1 MSDYR
6 VKITIRNDRILSK
19 IEELGFQSVMQFCRH
34 TGMVYTYINNIING
48 KIPPLKE
55 KGELRDVV
63 KILLEN
69 LDMEV
74 EDAFTERQ
82 LQGFAKN
89 SFETKVKEKQLLQMI
104 NPVKNHES
112 RMIEKDVKK
121 SLNDILHE
129 YLNPREINIL
139 LRRYGFTGEGKV
151 PYSEIGLPFNIT
163 TERVRQIEL
172 RAINKLKQPFIRER
186 LIATGFYDIFP
197 TVDVK
202 QDEIKKQEYFNEE
215 LH

>member
-19 IEELGFQSVMQFCRH
+19 IEELGFKSVMQFCKH
-34 TGMVYTYINNIING
+34 TGMQYTSTNDIISG
-48 KIPPLKE
+48 KVTPLQG
-55 KGELRDVV
+55 KGELRSIA
-63 KILLEN
+63 KTLLEN
-69 LDMEV
+69 LDMDV

-104 NPVKNHES
+104 NPAKNHES

-121 SLNDILHE
+121 NLNNILHE
-129 YLNPREINIL
+129 YLDPREINIL

-151 PYSEIGLPFNIT
+151 PYAEIGLPFEIT
-163 TERVRQIEL
+163 SSRVRQIEL
-172 RAINKLKQPFIRER
+172 RAINKLKKPFIRER

-197 TVDVK
+197 TVDVD
-202 QDEIKKQEYFNEE
+202 QEQIKKQEYFNEE

>member
-1 MSDYR
+1 
-6 VKITIRNDRILSK
+6 
-19 IEELGFQSVMQFCRH
+19 
-34 TGMVYTYINNIING
+34 
-48 KIPPLKE
+48 
-55 KGELRDVV
+55 
-63 KILLEN
+63 
-69 LDMEV
+69 MEV

>member
-186 LIATGFYDIFP
+186 LIATGFYDIFS

>member
-19 IEELGFQSVMQFCRH
+19 IEELGFQSVMQFCKH
-34 TGMVYTYINNIING
+34 TGMAYTYINNVING
-48 KIPPLKE
+48 KISPLRE